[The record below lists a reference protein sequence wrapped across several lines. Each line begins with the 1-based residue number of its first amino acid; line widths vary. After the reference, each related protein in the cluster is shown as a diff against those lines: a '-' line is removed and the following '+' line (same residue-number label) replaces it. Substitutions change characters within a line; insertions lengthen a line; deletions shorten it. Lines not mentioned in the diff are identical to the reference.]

1 MTRNRFNQAKNQS
14 GNSLLGLTS
23 TNNLTLSKARGLFLE
38 DNDNID
44 MKDTYKI
51 TNVHP
56 PLDEK
61 DVVNKEYCDN
71 SLLSSSNKIEILSRN
86 ITELR
91 KGDFDKVTT
100 KTLQLNETQVN
111 ENLIKEFIKSAN
123 EVTNVVNFCNKVAAD
138 TISKYNQLK
147 QEIDNNKFNQN
158 VTNIHLDDM
167 FTNGLREMKEYNKS
181 LRGVIV
187 IYIISILLRSKLL
200 DNKEKDRLEM
210 HYGFKQEDITKEIE
224 SFSLM
229 KMTNLRS
236 SFTDPTAPIE
246 SLLYPDLSSVS
257 ERLMREAAAVN
268 EQQINEKIQA
278 NNKFN
283 NNINI
288 IKDIRNYYET
298 ETNNYKKKLSRY
310 KNYINVAEITEILLS
325 SIATTATT
333 TSVALTGIGL
343 PCSIPTAF
351 ATATVCGSLSKTIN
365 TKIRNKII
373 KYSQMY
379 ILAKQ
384 LSDKFNKLYTKSMND
399 NKIDNDEY
407 NELVKVYEDYKKNKK
422 NKLSVFLN

>member
-1 MTRNRFNQAKNQS
+1 
-14 GNSLLGLTS
+14 
-23 TNNLTLSKARGLFLE
+23 
-38 DNDNID
+38 
-44 MKDTYKI
+44 
-51 TNVHP
+51 
-56 PLDEK
+56 
-61 DVVNKEYCDN
+61 
-71 SLLSSSNKIEILSRN
+71 
-86 ITELR
+86 
-91 KGDFDKVTT
+91 
-100 KTLQLNETQVN
+100 
-111 ENLIKEFIKSAN
+111 
-123 EVTNVVNFCNKVAAD
+123 
-138 TISKYNQLK
+138 
-147 QEIDNNKFNQN
+147 
-158 VTNIHLDDM
+158 
-167 FTNGLREMKEYNKS
+167 
-181 LRGVIV
+181 
-187 IYIISILLRSKLL
+187 
-200 DNKEKDRLEM
+200 
-210 HYGFKQEDITKEIE
+210 
-224 SFSLM
+224 
-229 KMTNLRS
+229 MTNLRS
-236 SFTDPTAPIE
+236 SFTDPTAPSE

-298 ETNNYKKKLSRY
+298 ETNNYNKKLSRY

-343 PCSIPTAF
+343 PYSIPTAF

-365 TKIRNKII
+365 AKIRNKII

-384 LSDKFNKLYTKSMND
+384 FSDKFNKLYTKSMND

-422 NKLSVFLN
+422 NKLSVFLD

>member
-1 MTRNRFNQAKNQS
+1 MKISEAMTMS
-14 GNSLLGLTS
+14 
-23 TNNLTLSKARGLFLE
+23 
-38 DNDNID
+38 
-44 MKDTYKI
+44 M
-51 TNVHP
+51 
-56 PLDEK
+56 
-61 DVVNKEYCDN
+61 
-71 SLLSSSNKIEILSRN
+71 SN
-86 ITELR
+86 
-91 KGDFDKVTT
+91 
-100 KTLQLNETQVN
+100 
-111 ENLIKEFIKSAN
+111 
-123 EVTNVVNFCNKVAAD
+123 
-138 TISKYNQLK
+138 
-147 QEIDNNKFNQN
+147 
-158 VTNIHLDDM
+158 
-167 FTNGLREMKEYNKS
+167 
-181 LRGVIV
+181 
-187 IYIISILLRSKLL
+187 
-200 DNKEKDRLEM
+200 
-210 HYGFKQEDITKEIE
+210 
-224 SFSLM
+224 
-229 KMTNLRS
+229 
-236 SFTDPTAPIE
+236 PTAPSE

-298 ETNNYKKKLSRY
+298 ETNNYDKKLSRY

-343 PCSIPTAF
+343 PYSIPTAF

-384 LSDKFNKLYTKSMND
+384 FSDKFNKLYTKSMID